1 MKLFKK
7 ILIANRGDVA
17 LRILRAC
24 KELNIKTVIAHS
36 TADVSSMPVRLAD
49 ETVCIGPPES
59 KKSYLNTVSAGYEFA
74 QSSELCRIIHLEDLC
89 FNAYEE
95 SLKIFNHC
103 NQVFKKEYFVLKNKR
118 FKNTRGN
125 SINISLGSEHLI
137 NAPKIFQEMIEQEFS
152 DIIDTWP
159 KPNYLNKLF

>member
-7 ILIANRGDVA
+7 ILIANRGDV

-59 KKSYLNTVSAGYEFA
+59 KKSYLNMPSLVSV
-74 QSSELCRIIHLEDLC
+74 SRI
-89 FNAYEE
+89 
-95 SLKIFNHC
+95 
-103 NQVFKKEYFVLKNKR
+103 
-118 FKNTRGN
+118 
-125 SINISLGSEHLI
+125 
-137 NAPKIFQEMIEQEFS
+137 
-152 DIIDTWP
+152 
-159 KPNYLNKLF
+159 NYRM